1 MQCQGAAVLRETAIV
16 LRGSRSARVAIE
28 SDDEN
33 AFAQETRPD
42 R

>member
-1 MQCQGAAVLRETAIV
+1 MQCQGATVLPEAAIV

-33 AFAQETRPD
+33 AFAQEARLD